1 MALKVDFRIF
11 LDEIG
16 NVTDLTKQAKTVF
29 NFLTKIVLSVS
40 VDVNEPITH
49 VDLQCNTRSYELTCE
64 GFIDGTYNQTG
75 VIEWNC
81 DNCEASGT
89 ISNWHGS
96 TWDKQKRIIH

>member
-1 MALKVDFRIF
+1 MTLKVDFRLF

-29 NFLTKIVLSVS
+29 NFLSKIVLSVS
-40 VDVNEPITH
+40 ADISKPKTN
-49 VDLQCNTRSYELTCE
+49 VDLKCNTRSDELTCE

-81 DNCEASGT
+81 DTCEASGT
-89 ISNWHGS
+89 ISNWQGS
-96 TWDKQKRIIH
+96 TSDKQRPTLH